1 MSDLNADKNVK
12 ILSDSETRDG
22 MGLDL
27 ETRANNVLA
36 SDTDS
41 LIKIGDTMFSESEEI
56 QMKSRNYFN
65 LVFNYKA
72 IKKIFREF

>member
-1 MSDLNADKNVK
+1 
-12 ILSDSETRDG
+12 

-41 LIKIGDTMFSESEEI
+41 LIKVKGPMFSKFKDI
-56 QMKSRNYFN
+56 
-65 LVFNYKA
+65 
-72 IKKIFREF
+72 

>member
-1 MSDLNADKNVK
+1 MRSVKNILTFHEMSDLNADKNVK

-41 LIKIGDTMFSESEEI
+41 LIKIKGSMFLE
-56 QMKSRNYFN
+56 
-65 LVFNYKA
+65 
-72 IKKIFREF
+72 FREI